1 MKFADAPRAGW
12 FPDPE
17 GGSRLRWW
25 DGTDWGDQYRA
36 RPTENELAGRV
47 GGSVTA
53 ASAVTAAP
61 RAAAA
66 RARASTV
73 ELAEQAAAARHDTE
87 AIIAEVRK
95 VARSE
100 IERAADVFTARA
112 RAATKDIQPLITE
125 YTAKFARLLKVAS
138 VILVIALVGWFV
150 FQFIV
155 QQSFY
160 DWLGDRIDN
169 LTD

>member
-1 MKFADAPRAGW
+1 MKLADAPRPGW

-25 DGTDWGDQYRA
+25 DGTDWSDKYRA

-47 GGSVTA
+47 HGS
-53 ASAVTAAP
+53 AP
-61 RAAAA
+61 PPARPGPAA
-66 RARASTV
+66 RTRASTAEV
-73 ELAEQAAAARHDTE
+73 VEQAAAVRHDAE
-87 AIIAEVRK
+87 AIISEVRK

-100 IERAADVFTARA
+100 VERAADLFTARA
-112 RAATKDIQPLITE
+112 RAATRDIQPLITE
-125 YTAKFARLLKVAS
+125 YTTKFARLLKVAA
-138 VILVIALVGWFV
+138 VILTIALVGWFV

-160 DWLGDRIDN
+160 DWLGERIDN